1 MQKTPRANRLHI
13 AIFGRRNAGKS
24 SLVNALTNQDLAVVS
39 TVAGTTTDPVYK
51 LMEILPLGP
60 VVIID
65 TAGIDDV
72 GELGELRVKK
82 TREVMSRT
90 DLAIVVID
98 PESGVDSYE
107 KELVTELNRREI
119 PIVGV
124 VNKKDKFKQLPFS
137 TLEEKLDL
145 ELIPVSATEKTGI
158 DELKEKMILKAPEKF
173 ERLNIIGDLIKPE
186 EVVVLVIPIDAAAP
200 KGRLIL
206 PQMQTLRD
214 ILDNDAQGVVV
225 KEEQLAAALNS
236 LQEKPKMVVTD
247 SQAFEQVAAEVPR
260 DIMLTGFSIL
270 FARYKGDLQIY
281 TQGVTALTNL
291 KPGAKVLI
299 AENCTHHRTAEDI
312 GTVKIPRWLEEF
324 AGGELHFE
332 HVAGREFAEEI
343 ENYDLVVQCGG
354 CMTNRKEILY
364 RLKKAESSGVP
375 IVNYGMLIAYVN
387 GILDRALEPFPTAKE
402 LWTKKDL
409 LRAKQEQ

>member
-39 TVAGTTTDPVYK
+39 EVAGTTTDPVYK

-72 GELGELRVKK
+72 GQLGELRVKK
-82 TREVMSRT
+82 TKEVMSRT
-90 DLAIVVID
+90 DLALVVID
-98 PESGVDSYE
+98 PESGVDNYE
-107 KELVTELNRREI
+107 EKLIAELNKREI

-124 VNKKDKFKQLPFS
+124 VNKEDKFTQINLSSLSK
-137 TLEEKLDL
+137 KLGI
-145 ELIPVSATEKTGI
+145 ELLTVSATEKTGI
-158 DELKEKMILKAPEKF
+158 DELKEEMILQAPEKF

-186 EVVVLVIPIDAAAP
+186 EVVILVVPIDAAAP

-214 ILDNDAQGVVV
+214 VLDNDAQGVVV
-225 KEEQLAAALNS
+225 KEEQLKSALNS
-236 LQEKPKMVVTD
+236 LKEKPKIVVTD
-247 SQAFEQVAAEVPR
+247 SQAFEQVAREVPP
-260 DIMLTGFSIL
+260 DILLTGFSIL

-281 TQGVTALTNL
+281 TKGVKALANL

-312 GTVKIPRWLEEF
+312 GTVKIPRWLEEI
-324 AGGELHFE
+324 AGGQLNFK

-343 ENYDLVVQCGG
+343 KNYDLVVQCGG

-364 RLKKAESSGVP
+364 RLKKAESSEVP
-375 IVNYGMLIAYVN
+375 IVNYGMLIAYVH
-387 GILDRALEPFPTAKE
+387 GILSRALEPFPTAKKIWAE
-402 LWTKKDL
+402 
-409 LRAKQEQ
+409 E